1 MIDDLNWVTAQ
12 FPDLTSVA
20 RLGHGGQKVVYAAT
34 HPTDGAVVLK
44 LIKSNQHIERVARE
58 ILAAKQAR
66 CARIPEI
73 LADGV
78 TAGPAGEM
86 VVWVRE
92 RRVEGN
98 SLRQVLEGGPLPL
111 SRALTVAIDVLEALK
126 VAEQQR
132 IVHRDVKPENIL
144 IDTSGSA
151 WLVDF
156 GLARF
161 LDMTSLT
168 ADAPFGGV
176 GTLGYAPPEQ
186 YQNRKRDIDMRA
198 DLFALG
204 VTVYEMLYGVHPFR
218 EGARDARD
226 VLRRMETLP
235 LPIRVHPDDKKGR
248 MQEFV
253 RTLTQRRREHRPSSA
268 DEALTWARE
277 LRNKLE
283 RA

>member
-1 MIDDLNWVTAQ
+1 MIDDLNWVAAQ
-12 FPDLTSVA
+12 FPDLTSVT
-20 RLGHGGQKVVYAAT
+20 RLGQGGQKVVYAAT

-44 LIKSNQHIERVARE
+44 LIKSNQHTERVARE

-73 LADGV
+73 LADGA
-78 TAGPAGEM
+78 TAGPAGEV

-92 RRVEGN
+92 RRVEGD
-98 SLRQVLEGGPLPL
+98 SLRQVLQSGPLPL
-111 SRALTVAIDVLEALK
+111 TRTLAVAVDVLEALR

-144 IDTSGSA
+144 IDTSGGA

-204 VTVYEMLYGVHPFR
+204 VTIYEMLHGVHPFR
-218 EGARDARD
+218 AGARDPRD

-235 LPIRVHPDDKKGR
+235 LPVREHPEDKKGR
-248 MQEFV
+248 VREFV
-253 RTLTQRRREHRPSSA
+253 RTLTQRRREHRPNST

-277 LRNKLE
+277 LRD
-283 RA
+283 RMGRD